1 MTKEQIEELA
11 KALAAMREAI
21 AESEALIEDYS
32 QCRSDISRKYLAA
45 AVKKHASRITSLIPQ
60 GLFDQ
65 QQA

>member
-21 AESEALIEDYS
+21 TESEALIDDYL
-32 QCRSDISRKYLAA
+32 QCRSDISRKYLVA
-45 AVKKHASRITSLIPQ
+45 AVKKHASRITSFIPQ

-65 QQA
+65 